1 MIHSFAITNYLGDR
15 IKLDL
20 REPEVSG
27 FLIKSVTGLGPVKA
41 TVNTT
46 EVVTNDGSM
55 FNSARLSQ
63 RNIVFQI
70 VFVDTVYGETIE
82 DVRQKSYKYFPAK
95 KSVEII
101 IETDNRY
108 VRTSG
113 YVESN
118 EPNIFSSQEGT
129 SISIICPDPFF
140 YSAGEDGNNV
150 TDFYSIDPMFE
161 FPFSN
166 ESLTE
171 PLLVFGEIQIKTEG
185 VITYYGDA
193 EIGVTIYIHAI
204 GPASNINI
212 YNTETREVMK
222 IDTVKLQKLTG
233 KGIVA
238 SDDIVINTSKGDKSI
253 TLIRE
258 GVSYNILNCLDK
270 NTDWFTLAKGD
281 NIFAFTA
288 DSGVTNLQF
297 RIENKVILVL
307 NADFESIAVID
318 TYESMIWTD
327 RYNSYGDFEIFF
339 AMDTQLLQYLKE
351 DYYLWLKDSEHCM
364 IIEDIKINAD
374 TEEGNHLIVTG
385 RSLESILER
394 RIIWGQRIFNGNLQ
408 NGIQTMLNECIISPS
423 IADRKISNFVFV
435 PSADP
440 KITSLKIDNQYTGDC
455 LYDVVKGL
463 CEENNIG
470 FKIVLTDENNFAF
483 SLYAGV
489 DRSYEQTE
497 NPYVVFSPNF
507 ENIINSNYYSSR
519 ASFRN
524 VTLVAGEGEGAARRT
539 AIVGS
544 ASGLDR
550 RELFTDARDISS
562 DTEDGTLSDAEYMAQ
577 LRTKGL
583 KNLADHIVT
592 TAFEGEVEVTRLFKY
607 GEDFFIGDIVQIA
620 NEYGNEGSAY
630 ISELVISNSE
640 EGLSIYPTFKT
651 ISK

>member
-1 MIHSFAITNYLGDR
+1 MEL
-15 IKLDL
+15 
-20 REPEVSG
+20 
-27 FLIKSVTGLGPVKA
+27 
-41 TVNTT
+41 
-46 EVVTNDGSM
+46 
-55 FNSARLSQ
+55 
-63 RNIVFQI
+63 
-70 VFVDTVYGETIE
+70 
-82 DVRQKSYKYFPAK
+82 
-95 KSVEII
+95 
-101 IETDNRY
+101 
-108 VRTSG
+108 
-113 YVESN
+113 
-118 EPNIFSSQEGT
+118 
-129 SISIICPDPFF
+129 
-140 YSAGEDGNNV
+140 
-150 TDFYSIDPMFE
+150 
-161 FPFSN
+161 
-166 ESLTE
+166 
-171 PLLVFGEIQIKTEG
+171 
-185 VITYYGDA
+185 
-193 EIGVTIYIHAI
+193 
-204 GPASNINI
+204 
-212 YNTETREVMK
+212 
-222 IDTVKLQKLTG
+222 
-233 KGIVA
+233 
-238 SDDIVINTSKGDKSI
+238 
-253 TLIRE
+253 
-258 GVSYNILNCLDK
+258 
-270 NTDWFTLAKGD
+270 
-281 NIFAFTA
+281 
-288 DSGVTNLQF
+288 
-297 RIENKVILVL
+297 LVL
-307 NADFESIAVID
+307 NTDFESIAVID

-327 RYNSYGDFEIFF
+327 RYNSYGDFEILF

-435 PSADP
+435 PSTDP

-455 LYDVVKGL
+455 LYDVIKGL

-470 FKIVLTDENNFAF
+470 FKIVLTDENKFAF

-524 VTLVAGEGEGAARRT
+524 VTLVAGEGEGVSRRT

-577 LRTKGL
+577 LQTKGL